1 MLIACEAT
9 VKVLR
14 MVGGILGVAWI
25 SFGLYCFIPDHDHG
39 LARRLLV
46 GIGFI
51 GTGIYLLNFAV
62 TGRQYL
68 FYRGR
73 R

>member
-1 MLIACEAT
+1 M
-9 VKVLR
+9 KVLR
-14 MVGGILGVAWI
+14 IAGGVFGVAWI
-25 SFGLYCFIPDHDHG
+25 VFGLYCFIPDGDHG
-39 LARRLLV
+39 LARRLFV

-51 GTGIYLLNFAV
+51 GTGIYFLNFAI